1 MGNGNIFDITK
12 MKDTL
17 IALSLAGSFGM
28 LAALLAPYMD
38 CSIYDVTQ
46 AMACLRDM
54 EIKQKG
60 KRIRTVQFA
69 GAKVGKG
76 GKEKLGANKKQNLTG
91 PVKMSHHIMWTD

>member
-1 MGNGNIFDITK
+1 
-12 MKDTL
+12 
-17 IALSLAGSFGM
+17 
-28 LAALLAPYMD
+28 
-38 CSIYDVTQ
+38 
-46 AMACLRDM
+46 M